1 MPTEDED
8 KEREICSDILI
19 SYITCI
25 NKIHT
30 MCVAKSFVPY
40 NVWGILAEFRE
51 YFTKAYTYKL
61 W

>member
-1 MPTEDED
+1 
-8 KEREICSDILI
+8 
-19 SYITCI
+19 
-25 NKIHT
+25 